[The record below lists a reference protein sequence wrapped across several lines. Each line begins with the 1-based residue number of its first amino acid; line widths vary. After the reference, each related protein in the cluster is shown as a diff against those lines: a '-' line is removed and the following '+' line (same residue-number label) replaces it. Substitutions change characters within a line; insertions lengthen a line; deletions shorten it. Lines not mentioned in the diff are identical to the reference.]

1 MAIQAR
7 AFDGEGGLASDVRL
21 SQTIENKVWRK
32 RVRVELTRASEANSR
47 RF

>member
-1 MAIQAR
+1 MKAR
-7 AFDGEGGLASDVRL
+7 QFYLLVSK
-21 SQTIENKVWRK
+21 SWRK